1 MTNSITKLD
10 FHVDGGVSLFL
21 IRSRLH
27 PITSDNLLTGL
38 TGVGARDACASKNV
52 LNVPFSTETSISAF
66 DIGGMG
72 REAQLGI

>member
-1 MTNSITKLD
+1 M
-10 FHVDGGVSLFL
+10 DGW
-21 IRSRLH
+21 
-27 PITSDNLLTGL
+27 TYGL

-52 LNVPFSTETSISAF
+52 LNAFFSTETSISAF